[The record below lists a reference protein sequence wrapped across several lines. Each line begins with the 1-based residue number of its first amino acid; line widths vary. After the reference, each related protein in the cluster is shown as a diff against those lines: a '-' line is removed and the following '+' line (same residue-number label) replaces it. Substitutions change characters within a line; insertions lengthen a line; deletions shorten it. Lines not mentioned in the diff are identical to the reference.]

1 MDGLAMRIPKL
12 SVLLILFMFSFGA
25 PGRADSQVATL
36 PRALTLPVALDL
48 AERHN
53 PGLRAD
59 DAVQKVARGDAITA
73 SLLPNPVFLARSE
86 GYNGGSFLDR
96 QELFLEVS
104 QEFQTAGKRSRRT
117 AVADANVRA
126 IGADVENASRLL
138 RFAVKQMYYQVVLAK
153 AEVEVARDLLA
164 NFDRII
170 SLNEER
176 FRVGEIS
183 GGDLRRVQVERFRVF
198 DEVVGAELNLKQAKI
213 SLLGL
218 FGIAD
223 STVEFDVTE
232 LLVKREPIGAL
243 PSLRAEAVQTRPDL
257 KAQSHRIARA
267 REQIEFEQA
276 LRFPNVS
283 PFVGYKRDFGEN
295 SVLFGLEVPLP
306 LFNRNQGGIVRAK
319 AEAERESFQRQR
331 AESQALLEVDQAFNR
346 FEAERRRLEALESD
360 YLPKARESREIA
372 ETAYRL
378 GAIDLSAF
386 LDAQRSFRE
395 IRRLHNRSLY
405 ELTIA
410 AFQAEAAVGR

>member
-1 MDGLAMRIPKL
+1 MRVRQFCICVVPLLL
-12 SVLLILFMFSFGA
+12 SV
-25 PGRADSQVATL
+25 GRPLPAASQVANL
-36 PRALTLPVALDL
+36 PRMVSLSIALEL
-48 AERHN
+48 AERQN
-53 PGLRAD
+53 PALRAD
-59 DAVQKVARGDAITA
+59 AALQGAARGDAITA
-73 SLLPNPVFLARSE
+73 GLLPNPAFLVRSE
-86 GYNGGSFLDR
+86 GYNGGSFLDK

-104 QEFQTAGKRSRRT
+104 QEIQTAGKRSRRT
-117 AVADANVRA
+117 AVAEASVRA
-126 IGADVENASRLL
+126 IGAEVENASRLL
-138 RFAVKQMYYQVVLAK
+138 RFAVKQAYYQVVLAK
-153 AEVEVARDLLA
+153 AEVEVAHDLLA

-232 LLVKREPIGAL
+232 VLVKRESIGAL
-243 PSLRAEAVQTRPDL
+243 PSLRVEAMQTRPDL
-257 KAQSHRIARA
+257 KAQRHRITRA

-283 PFVGYKRDFGEN
+283 PFVGYKRDFGEDR
-295 SVLFGLEVPLP
+295 VLFGVEVPLP
-306 LFNRNQGGIVRAK
+306 LFNRNQGGIVRAT

-331 AESQALLEVDQAFNR
+331 VGTQVLVEVKQAFNR

-378 GAIDLSAF
+378 GAIDLNAF
-386 LDAQRSFRE
+386 LDAQRAFRE
-395 IRRLHNRSLY
+395 IRRLYNRSLY

-410 AFQAEAAVGR
+410 EFQVEAAVGR

>member
-1 MDGLAMRIPKL
+1 MRIGQSYL
-12 SVLLILFMFSFGA
+12 VAVLLLISTGTA
-25 PGRADSQVATL
+25 VPADSQVATL
-36 PRALTLPVALDL
+36 PRALTLGVALEL

-53 PGLRAD
+53 PGLQAD
-59 DAVQKVARGDAITA
+59 AATQRVARGDAITA
-73 SLLPNPVFLARSE
+73 ELLPNPVFLARSE

-96 QELFLEVS
+96 QELFLEIG
-104 QEFQTAGKRSRRT
+104 QEIQTAGKRSRRT

-378 GAIDLSAF
+378 GAIDLNAF

>member
-1 MDGLAMRIPKL
+1 MTLRQLYGFVFLLQI
-12 SVLLILFMFSFGA
+12 SVGTPVPA
-25 PGRADSQVATL
+25 ATQVTDF
-36 PRALTLPVALDL
+36 PRALSLTAALDL
-48 AERHN
+48 ASRQN
-53 PGLRAD
+53 PGLQAD
-59 DAVQKVARGDAITA
+59 ATLQDAARGDAITA
-73 SLLPNPVFLARSE
+73 GLLPNPVSLVRSE
-86 GYNGGSFLDR
+86 RYSGGSFLDR
-96 QELFLEVS
+96 QELFIEVS
-104 QEFQTAGKRSRRT
+104 QEIQTAGKRSRRT
-117 AVADANVRA
+117 AVAEANVRA
-126 IGADVENASRLL
+126 IEADVENASRLL
-138 RFAVKQMYYQVVLAK
+138 RFAVKQAYYQVVLAK
-153 AEVEVARDLLA
+153 AEVEVTRDLLA

-218 FGIAD
+218 FVIAD
-223 STVEFDVTE
+223 STVEYDVTE
-232 LLVKREPIGAL
+232 ALVKREPIGAL
-243 PSLRAEAVQTRPDL
+243 PSLRAEAAQTRPDL
-257 KAQSHRIARA
+257 NSQRHRITRA

-295 SVLFGLEVPLP
+295 KVVFGVEVPLP
-306 LFNRNQGGIVRAK
+306 LFNRNQGGIVRAT

-331 AESQALLEVDQAFNR
+331 LESQALLEVDQASNK

-378 GAIDLSAF
+378 GAIDLNAF
-386 LDAQRSFRE
+386 LDAQRAFRE

-410 AFQAEAAVGR
+410 AFQLEAAVGR

>member
-1 MDGLAMRIPKL
+1 MRVRQLCICVVPLLL
-12 SVLLILFMFSFGA
+12 SV
-25 PGRADSQVATL
+25 GRPLPAESQVASL
-36 PRALTLPVALDL
+36 PRMVSLSAALEL
-48 AERHN
+48 AERQN

-59 DAVQKVARGDAITA
+59 AAAQKVARGDAVTA
-73 SLLPNPVFLARSE
+73 GLLANPVLLARSE
-86 GYNGGSFLDR
+86 GYNGGSILDR

-138 RFAVKQMYYQVVLAK
+138 KFAVKQAYYQVVLAK
-153 AEVEVARDLLA
+153 AEVEVTRDLLA

-223 STVEFDVTE
+223 STVEFDVSDP
-232 LLVKREPIGAL
+232 LVKREPIGAL
-243 PSLRAEAVQTRPDL
+243 PSLRVEAMQIRPDL
-257 KAQSHRIARA
+257 KAQRHRTTRA

-295 SVLFGLEVPLP
+295 RVLFGLEVPLP
-306 LFNRNQGGIVRAK
+306 LFNRNQGGIVRAT

-378 GAIDLSAF
+378 GAIDLNAF

-410 AFQAEAAVGR
+410 AFQVEAAVGR

>member
-1 MDGLAMRIPKL
+1 MKIRHVGLYVIP
-12 SVLLILFMFSFGA
+12 LLISVGTSALAS
-25 PGRADSQVATL
+25 SQVTNL
-36 PRALTLPVALDL
+36 PQTLTLGVALEL

-59 DAVQKVARGDAITA
+59 AAAQKVARGDAITA
-73 SLLPNPVFLARSE
+73 ELLPNPVFLARSE

-96 QELFLEVS
+96 QELFLEIG
-104 QEFQTAGKRSRRT
+104 QEIQTAGKRSHRT

-126 IGADVENASRLL
+126 IGAEVENAARLL
-138 RFAVKQMYYQVVLAK
+138 RFAVKQAYYQVVLAK

-232 LLVKREPIGAL
+232 ALVKREPIGAL

-257 KAQSHRIARA
+257 KAQRHRITRA

-306 LFNRNQGGIVRAK
+306 LFNRNQGGIVRAT

-331 AESQALLEVDQAFNR
+331 AENHALLEVDQAFNR
-346 FEAERRRLEALESD
+346 SEAERRRLEALESD

-372 ETAYRL
+372 EAAYQF

-410 AFQAEAAVGR
+410 AFQVEAAVGR